1 MMNKYAPKKLPGCGG
16 SIDAVHLK
24 QSNCHAGDYN
34 QSLGKEGYP
43 TLVLEVITGNDRDIL
58 GISPVQ
64 F

>member
-1 MMNKYAPKKLPGCGG
+1 MTGRTVRLVSIGG
-16 SIDAVHLK
+16 WISEVILGSHTV
-24 QSNCHAGDYN
+24 DYN